1 MRLGL
6 IQLRRSA
13 RRTTAL
19 VLAFGILT
27 ALVLFVSALSA
38 TLDRSLS
45 GAVATMEADLV
56 VLTTA
61 SRGVPQA
68 SRITSEQ
75 LDRLSTVSGVA
86 RSAPVG
92 ELRVTAVVHD
102 REVAASLFGASPSG
116 PGRPAT
122 LLEGRRPTGPGEVV
136 IDEIERRNG
145 LAVGDQVRIVG
156 ADVELTIVGIARG
169 ARFGG
174 ILTLHATF
182 DDWRSTFAQR
192 FPDATELRPTMVAV
206 VVTAA
211 EGETSAVMDRINREV
226 DGVTART
233 PEQAASELPGLAG
246 IRDSF
251 RMITIVAVGAALLL
265 VAAFWSLVASQQARD
280 VAVLSAIGVR
290 RSRLV
295 HAMLTQVGVVAALG
309 TMTGAVAVWALGE
322 AAPPT
327 FPLAVHP
334 ATVGLVVLLLVGGAL
349 IAALPALTSVT
360 RVDPVRAIAAADR

>member
-6 IQLRRSA
+6 LQLRRSA
-13 RRTTAL
+13 RRTSAL
-19 VLAFGILT
+19 AVAFGILT
-27 ALVLFVSALSA
+27 ALVVFVSAVSA

-75 LDRLSTVSGVA
+75 LDQLSGVPGVA

-102 REVAASLFGASPSG
+102 REVDASLFGASPSG
-116 PGRPAT
+116 PGRPGT

-136 IDEIERRNG
+136 IDEIEGRNG
-145 LAVGDQVRIVG
+145 LALGDEVRIVG
-156 ADVELTIVGIARG
+156 ADVELTIVGIAQG

-182 DDWRSTFAQR
+182 DDWLSTFAQR

-206 VVTAA
+206 VTTPDD
-211 EGETSAVMDRINREV
+211 ETLAVIDRIHRDV

-233 PEQAASELPGLAG
+233 PAQTASELPGLAG

-251 RMITIVAVGAALLL
+251 RTITVIAVGATLLL
-265 VAAFWSLVASQQARD
+265 VAAFWSLVASQQARS

-290 RSRLV
+290 RSCLV
-295 HAMLTQVGVVAALG
+295 RALLTQVGAVAALG
-309 TMTGAVAVWALGE
+309 TLIGSLAVWGLGE

-327 FPLAVHP
+327 FPLAVRP
-334 ATVGLVVLLLVGGAL
+334 FEVALVALVLVGGAL
-349 IAALPALTSVT
+349 IAAVPAVASVT
-360 RVDPVRAIAAADR
+360 RVDPVRAIAEADR

>member
-6 IQLRRSA
+6 LQLRRSA
-13 RRTTAL
+13 RRTSVL

-27 ALVLFVSALSA
+27 ALVVFVNALST
-38 TLDRSLS
+38 TLDRTLA

-68 SRITSEQ
+68 SRITSEHLEQ
-75 LDRLSTVSGVA
+75 LSMVSGVA
-86 RSAPVG
+86 RSEPVG
-92 ELRVTAVVHD
+92 ELRVTAVVDD
-102 REVAASLFGASPSG
+102 REVAASLFGAPPSG
-116 PGRPAT
+116 PGRPGV

-136 IDEIERRNG
+136 IDEIERHNG
-145 LAVGDQVRIVG
+145 LALGDRVRIVG

-182 DDWRSTFAQR
+182 DDWLSTFAQR

-206 VVTAA
+206 QTAA
-211 EGETSAVMDRINREV
+211 GHEAPAVMDRINRTV

-233 PEQAASELPGLAG
+233 PAQAASELPGLAG

-251 RMITIVAVGAALLL
+251 RMITIVAVGAALIL
-265 VAAFWSLVASQQARD
+265 VGAFWSLVASQQARD

-290 RSRLV
+290 RSCLV
-295 HAMLTQVGVVAALG
+295 RALLTQVGAVATSG
-309 TMTGAVAVWALGE
+309 TLTGALAVWALGQVT
-322 AAPPT
+322 PPT
-327 FPLAVHP
+327 FPL
-334 ATVGLVVLLLVGGAL
+334 TVRPSEVALVVVLLAAGAL
-349 IAALPALTSVT
+349 IAALPGVTSGT
-360 RVDPVRAIAAADR
+360 RVDPVRAIAEADR